1 MKILHNEARERL
13 VRGYEATHDAEEI
26 AKAYS
31 VSKWTVYWL
40 VGQKRKTGSV
50 TLRTSQRGRKRILT
64 KRDLTRIRASIEERS
79 NITEELRENLDLK
92 ASYLT
97 IERAVNKMGYTY
109 KKKSLHA
116 SERERSR
123 CTGETYPAEGKYKAY
138 NWSVWYFWMKA
149 E

>member
-1 MKILHNEARERL
+1 MLRNEARELL
-13 VRGYEATHDAEEI
+13 VRDYEATHDAEEI

-31 VSKWTVYWL
+31 VSKWIVYWL

-50 TLRTSQRGRKRILT
+50 TLRTSQRGRKWILT
-64 KRDLTRIRASIEERS
+64 ERDLTRICASIEERS
-79 NITEELRENLDLK
+79 NITEELRENLKLK
-92 ASYLT
+92 ASYST

-123 CTGETYPAEGKYKAY
+123 CMGETCPVEGKNKA
-138 NWSVWYFWMKA
+138 
-149 E
+149 

>member
-1 MKILHNEARERL
+1 MMKMLHNEARKLL

-40 VGQKRKTGSV
+40 VWQKREAGSV
-50 TLRTSQRGRKRILT
+50 TQRTSQRGRKRILT

-92 ASYLT
+92 ASYST
-97 IERAVNKMGYTY
+97 IEQAVNKMGYTY

-116 SERERSR
+116 SEHERTR
-123 CTGETYPAEGKYKAY
+123 CTGETCPVEGKHKA
-138 NWSVWYFWMKA
+138 
-149 E
+149 